1 MNIIGLYSPSS
12 GHGKDTV
19 AKIFLNTTIA
29 IPESFKLTWYELLRG
44 DRIDILDYSP
54 WEIKKFAAGPKQIV
68 ADLYNVPLSKM
79 EDREWRLQVQ
89 PPFSKVP
96 HYLTIEIAETM
107 KKIVSEDVWKDA
119 LFNQY
124 KENMKWV
131 ISDLRFP
138 CEYEEI
144 KKRGGIV
151 IKIERNN
158 CDIPT
163 QAMDGLLDD
172 YEFDEVI
179 INDEGMW
186 KQTIGQVYAI
196 VNKYKLRVEDPA
208 AAI

>member
-19 AKIFLNTTIA
+19 ARIFLNTTLT
-29 IPESFKLTWYELLRG
+29 IPESYRLTWYEILKSERL
-44 DRIDILDYSP
+44 DILDYSP
-54 WEIKKFAAGPKQIV
+54 WEIKKFATGPKQIV

-89 PPFSKVP
+89 PPFSKAP
-96 HYLTIEIAETM
+96 HHLTIEIAETM
-107 KKIVSEDVWKDA
+107 KRIVSEDVWKDM

-124 KENMKWV
+124 QENMKWV

-179 INDEGMW
+179 INEDGKWRQM
-186 KQTIGQVYAI
+186 IGQVYVI
-196 VNKYKLRVEDPA
+196 VEKYNLRVKDPA